1 MNIRIR
7 FSILFALFLT
17 ATLACGPLTLTAPA
31 ATPTPSLLPFTQPTP
46 TQGPT
51 PTLTVEP
58 PAPTVAAP
66 QPSVADD
73 FLAGDPVP
81 LDSIAMKSQDE
92 GWGISGAYV
101 LTTAD
106 GGQTW
111 REVTPP
117 ENLPSGAKTRAYGAF
132 LDARTAWVVFAKDGH
147 IAPEASIWRTTDG
160 GHTWTPGP
168 PLLHQV
174 IGDSVW
180 AEFAAL
186 DAKNVWVLVRGV
198 YVGAGTHH
206 NHELFHSADGGLTWT
221 SLDGQVSDDY
231 TGMVFADANFGLR
244 ALQTIGAYAP
254 GPPAYDVTSD
264 GGLTWQGRQLPP
276 PSDAPGLFTQYP
288 YCETYQPALLSARVI
303 RLLVG
308 CFDYNDP
315 PKQFTSYFY
324 ASQDGGAAWQTVHLP
339 DGVQAARDQLI
350 YFDANNALL
359 LGRDIYLSASD
370 GQTWSFV
377 KTVAWDGQFSFSD
390 MLNGWAIARSDGET
404 ALVQTADGAAT
415 WTVIKPIITQ

>member
-1 MNIRIR
+1 MNTRIR
-7 FSILFALFLT
+7 FPVLFALFLT

-31 ATPTPSLLPFTQPTP
+31 ATPTPGLLPFTQPTP

-51 PTLTVEP
+51 PTLTAAP

-73 FLAGDPVP
+73 FMAGDPVP
-81 LDSIAMKSQDE
+81 LDSIAMKSQNE

-117 ENLPSGAKTRAYGAF
+117 ENLPSGAKNQAYGAF

-147 IAPEASIWRTTDG
+147 VAPEASIWRTTDG

-186 DAKNVWVLVRGV
+186 DAKNVWALVRGV

-206 NHELFHSADGGLTWT
+206 NHELFHSVDGGLTWT

-244 ALQTIGAYAP
+244 TIQTIGAYAA
-254 GPPAYDVTSD
+254 GPPAYDVTGD

-276 PSDAPGLFTQYP
+276 PPDAPGLFTQYP
-288 YCETYQPALLSARVI
+288 YCETYQPVLLSARAI

-377 KTVAWDGQFSFSD
+377 KTVDWDGQFSFSD
-390 MLNGWAIARSDGET
+390 MLNGWAIARSDGEA
-404 ALVQTADGAAT
+404 ALVQTTDGAAI